1 MFLAEFAQLAVATV
15 VLAAVVFLTSYAVER
30 GLRRSPDA
38 DTAFWYCFS
47 GLCCALTV
55 VLAAAVLFPAAVPL
69 WLLLAAGCAAP
80 AVWRITRRAA
90 AAVRYQDTRDWHE
103 AAARHDAA
111 RTRWLAY
118 ELDPALAID
127 YPDMSDV
134 TRPETAAML
143 RAMKRADALRSL
155 GPDDDGGAGA
165 FATAVAEAAV
175 RLSAAERAAG
185 RLAEATPQS
194 PLLEARP
201 QTGLD
206 FLPVRRTSGR

>member
-1 MFLAEFAQLAVATV
+1 MFLAQFAQLAVATV

-55 VLAAAVLFPAAVPL
+55 VLAAAALFPAAVPL

-80 AVWRITRRAA
+80 AVWRITRRAS

-118 ELDPALAID
+118 ELDPALVID

-134 TRPETAAML
+134 LQPETAAML

-155 GPDDDGGAGA
+155 GPDNDGGAGA
-165 FATAVAEAAV
+165 YPTAVAEATA
-175 RLSAAERAAG
+175 RLTAAERAAG
-185 RLAEATPQS
+185 RPPE
-194 PLLEARP
+194 
-201 QTGLD
+201 TGLQGPLPETGRD

>member
-15 VLAAVVFLTSYAVER
+15 VLAAVVSVTSYTVER

-80 AVWRITRRAA
+80 AAWRITRRAA
-90 AAVRYQDTRDWHE
+90 AAVRYQDTRGWHE
-103 AAARHDAA
+103 AAARHDAI
-111 RTRWLAY
+111 RVRWLAY

-127 YPDMSDV
+127 YPDMSDIA
-134 TRPETAAML
+134 RPHTAAML
-143 RAMKRADALRSL
+143 RAMKHADALRSL
-155 GPDDDGGAGA
+155 GPDDDGGASA
-165 FATAVAEAAV
+165 YPTAVAEAAA
-175 RLSAAERAAG
+175 RLTEAERAAG
-185 RLAEATPQS
+185 RNPEAWP
-194 PLLEARP
+194 P
-201 QTGLD
+201 TGRT
-206 FLPVRRTSGR
+206 FLPVRRTSGQ